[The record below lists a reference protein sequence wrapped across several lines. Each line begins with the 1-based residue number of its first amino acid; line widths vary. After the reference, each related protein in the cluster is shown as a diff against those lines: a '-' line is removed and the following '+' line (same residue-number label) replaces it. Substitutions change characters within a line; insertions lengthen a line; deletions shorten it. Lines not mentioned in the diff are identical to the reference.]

1 MSMYNSFYNSFNDM
15 VTKDYQNN
23 IDVLR
28 DLDNERYKFEL
39 MRRGLMP
46 ESFLYKLETGQFN
59 K

>member
-1 MSMYNSFYNSFNDM
+1 MGMFNSFYNSFNNM
-15 VTKDYQNN
+15 VTKDYQDN

-28 DLDNERYKFEL
+28 DLDNERYEFEL
-39 MRRGLMP
+39 MRCGLMP